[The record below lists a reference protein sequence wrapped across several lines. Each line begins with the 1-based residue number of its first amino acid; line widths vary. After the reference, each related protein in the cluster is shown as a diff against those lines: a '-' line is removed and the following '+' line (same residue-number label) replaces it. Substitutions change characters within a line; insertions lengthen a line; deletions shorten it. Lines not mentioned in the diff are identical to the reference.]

1 VTGIDWNSGLVLGS
15 CRLSGVPDPCYSGAR
30 ARVWSRPRS
39 REQPN
44 FNGECTFPHSIEV
57 SGNIVAA

>member
-1 VTGIDWNSGLVLGS
+1 MG
-15 CRLSGVPDPCYSGAR
+15 
-30 ARVWSRPRS
+30 SRPRS

-44 FNGECTFPHSIEV
+44 FNGECSFPHSIKV